1 MLIDDLFFYHPPN
14 HVWCLYSHSYHGIHF
29 RSFIPAHDSRRPY
42 VKFLKILGLVVSSA
56 SSSSFPVLN
65 TEHTFHRMYM
75 NGSPFSNSVF
85 AVSQDAVIHSCPSR
99 VVSSPLPSIRVIECS
114 LPGKLFSNAYCST
127 TIPVHWCR

>member
-1 MLIDDLFFYHPPN
+1 MIYFSIIHQIMFGVFIHILIMGSTFGPLYQRTILGDLM
-14 HVWCLYSHSYHGIHF
+14 SS
-29 RSFIPAHDSRRPY
+29 
-42 VKFLKILGLVVSSA
+42 FLKILGLVVSSA